1 VNRRRALSA
10 LAVGIVGADFRP
22 AKGFAPNLSRENI
35 DWVVQVH
42 KSMSGIT
49 SGMARADLL
58 KAFTTE
64 GGLSTGPQRTFVSL
78 QCPYFKVDV
87 TFAHTAAS
95 TTEYPMSSRR
105 QSRKR
110 AMEKTQASPAWKAP
124 LSFPTLPQLRRR
136 DKFVRPTMRFLGAG
150 HLVEYF

>member
-35 DWVVQVH
+35 DWVVQVL

-58 KAFTTE
+58 KVFTTE
-64 GGLSTGPQRTFVSL
+64 GGLSTGLQRTFVSL

-87 TFAHTAAS
+87 TFRAVGRPEKDQDDRVTLAEDPRDEIVS
-95 TTEYPMSSRR
+95 MS
-105 QSRKR
+105 
-110 AMEKTQASPAWKAP
+110 
-124 LSFPTLPQLRRR
+124 
-136 DKFVRPTMRFLGAG
+136 RPYLAFSVMD
-150 HLVEYF
+150 